1 MMGIYLSHLRNQKA
15 DPVTGRVPDENFAR
29 EVMQL
34 FSIGLTETQPRRH
47 AEARSTAQP
56 VETYTNA
63 DITGLARV
71 FTGWSWAAP
80 DTSNA
85 SFNGGGTAYCGPHPA
100 ADAAVSAVPRDRRQD
115 LPQRDDPGQHRR
127 RRTA

>member
-1 MMGIYLSHLRNQKA
+1 MMGMYLSHLRNQKA

-34 FSIGLTETQPRRH
+34 FSIGLTEINLDGTPKLVNG
-47 AEARSTAQP
+47 QP

-71 FTGWSWAAP
+71 FTGWSWAAQ

-85 SFNGGGTAYCGPHPA
+85 ELQRRRHRLCRPHPA
-100 ADAAVSAVPRDRRQD
+100 ADAAVSAVPRDRHQD
-115 LPQRDDPGQHRR
+115 LPQRDDSGEHVGAGR
-127 RRTA
+127 A